1 MSKVEQQPH
10 GKLTIPIIKARRG
23 GENLVMVATYDYPTA
38 RLCEQA
44 GVDMI
49 LVGDSLGMVA
59 LGYDSTVPV
68 TLDDILHHCRAVVRG
83 APNTH
88 VVADMP
94 YLSYHIDRSRTIEN
108 AGRLIQQ
115 GGADSVKLEG
125 GRRVATTIEA
135 LTEAGIPV
143 VAHVGLLP
151 QRAGELGGFKVQGK
165 DLDAARAILDDAQA
179 VAQAGAFALV
189 VEAVPAPLATL
200 ITERSPIPTI
210 GIGAG
215 PGCNGQVLLSHDLL
229 GIEDRLLPRFVKRYA
244 DVGAVAREAL
254 AAYAEEVRS
263 GAFPDA
269 EHSYTMN
276 AAVIDELRKNP
287 GDA

>member
-1 MSKVEQQPH
+1 VSKVGEQRT
-10 GKLTIPIIKARRG
+10 GKLTIPAIRARRSG
-23 GENLVMVATYDYPTA
+23 ANLVMVAVHDHATA

-44 GVDMI
+44 GVDML

-59 LGYDSTVPV
+59 LGYETTVPV

-94 YLSYHIDRSRTIEN
+94 FLTFQIDRGRTIEN

-125 GRRVATTIEA
+125 GRRVAPMIEA
-135 LTEAGIPV
+135 LTTAGIPV
-143 VAHVGLLP
+143 VGHVGLLP
-151 QRAGELGGFKVQGK
+151 QRAAELGGFKVQGK
-165 DLDAARAILDDAQA
+165 DLDTARAILDDAVA
-179 VAQAGAFALV
+179 VAAAGAFAMV
-189 VEAVPAPLATL
+189 IEAVPAPLATL

-215 PGCNGQVLLSHDLL
+215 TGCNGQVLLSHDLL
-229 GIEDRLLPRFVKRYA
+229 GIEDRLIPRFVKRYA
-244 DVGAVAREAL
+244 NVGDIAREAL
-254 AAYAEEVRS
+254 ETFASEVRS

-269 EHSYTMN
+269 AHSYSMSDD
-276 AAVIDELRKNP
+276 VITALRKEQQ
-287 GDA
+287 GG

>member
-1 MSKVEQQPH
+1 MSKVGEQRT
-10 GKLTIPIIKARRG
+10 GKLTIPAIRARRSG
-23 GENLVMVATYDYPTA
+23 ANLVMVAVHDHATA

-44 GVDMI
+44 GVDML

-59 LGYDSTVPV
+59 LGYETTVPV

-94 YLSYHIDRSRTIEN
+94 FLTFQIDRGRTIEN

-125 GRRVATTIEA
+125 GRRVAPMIEA
-135 LTEAGIPV
+135 LTTAGIPV
-143 VAHVGLLP
+143 VGHVGLLP
-151 QRAGELGGFKVQGK
+151 QRAAELGGFKVQGK
-165 DLDAARAILDDAQA
+165 DLDTARAILDDAVA
-179 VAQAGAFALV
+179 VAAAGAFAMV
-189 VEAVPAPLATL
+189 IEAVPAPLATL

-215 PGCNGQVLLSHDLL
+215 TGCNGQVLLSHDLL
-229 GIEDRLLPRFVKRYA
+229 GIEDRLIPRFVKRYA
-244 DVGAVAREAL
+244 NVGDIAREAL
-254 AAYAEEVRS
+254 ETFASEVRS

-269 EHSYTMN
+269 AHSYSMSDD
-276 AAVIDELRKNP
+276 VITALRKEQQ
-287 GDA
+287 GG